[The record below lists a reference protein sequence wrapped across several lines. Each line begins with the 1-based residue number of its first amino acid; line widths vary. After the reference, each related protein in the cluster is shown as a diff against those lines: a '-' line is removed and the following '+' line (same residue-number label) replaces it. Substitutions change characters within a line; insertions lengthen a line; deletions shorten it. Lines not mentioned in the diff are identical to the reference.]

1 MNYFSEKKIMFSV
14 AAAVLYLVIA
24 SAPVYNFVGKL
35 LNMDY
40 DDASSNDRHVLLV
53 VHGLVYFLATLL
65 LVNVMVMPSA

>member
-35 LNMDY
+35 LNMK
-40 DDASSNDRHVLLV
+40 
-53 VHGLVYFLATLL
+53 
-65 LVNVMVMPSA
+65 